1 MLVGTLLA
9 QGGDFTVP
17 QPNAVKITD
26 VGKLISGLIGL
37 AMLLAALAVFIYLI
51 WGGFEWITSGGDKTG
66 VENARNK
73 ITAALIGLVIV
84 ASAWAIMRM
93 IEFFFGITVI
103 SGTVSL
109 PKPY

>member
-1 MLVGTLLA
+1 MLLSTLLA
-9 QGGDFTVP
+9 QGDITVP
-17 QPNAVKITD
+17 QPATVKITD
-26 VGKLISGLIGL
+26 VGKLISGLIGI
-37 AMLLAALAVFIYLI
+37 AMLLAALAVFVYLV
-51 WGGFEWITSGGDKTG
+51 WGGFEWITSGGDKAA

-84 ASAWAIMRM
+84 ASAWAIMRI

-103 SGTVSL
+103 SGTMSI

>member
-1 MLVGTLLA
+1 MLLGTLLA
-9 QGGDFTVP
+9 QGGDITVP
-17 QPNAVKITD
+17 QPSTVKITD
-26 VGKLISGLIGL
+26 VGKLISGLIGI

>member
-1 MLVGTLLA
+1 MLLSTLLS
-9 QGGDFTVP
+9 QGNITIP
-17 QPNAVKITD
+17 QPTSVSITD
-26 VGKLISGLIGL
+26 VGKLISGLIGI

-51 WGGFEWITSGGDKTG
+51 WGGFEWITSGGDKAG

-84 ASAWAIMRM
+84 ASAWAIMRL
-93 IEFFFGITVI
+93 IEFFFGITVT
-103 SGTVSL
+103 SGTVSI

>member
-1 MLVGTLLA
+1 MSVLTLLA
-9 QGGDFTVP
+9 QGEITVP
-17 QPNAVKITD
+17 QPSTVKITD
-26 VGKLISGLIGL
+26 VGRLISGLIGV

-51 WGGFEWITSGGDKTG
+51 WGGFEWITSGGDKAG

-84 ASAWAIMRM
+84 ASAWAIMRLV
-93 IEFFFGITVI
+93 EFFFGITVI
-103 SGTVSL
+103 SGTVSI

>member
-1 MLVGTLLA
+1 MLLSTLLA
-9 QGGDFTVP
+9 QSGDITVP
-17 QPNAVKITD
+17 QPNTVRITD
-26 VGKLISGLIGL
+26 VGKLISGLIGI
-37 AMLLAALAVFIYLI
+37 AMLLAALAVFVYLI
-51 WGGFEWITSGGDKTG
+51 WGGFEWITSGGDKAG

-84 ASAWAIMRM
+84 ASAWAIMRL

-103 SGTVSL
+103 SGTMSI

>member
-1 MLVGTLLA
+1 MLLSTLFA
-9 QGGDFTVP
+9 QGDITIP
-17 QPNAVKITD
+17 QPQSVRITD
-26 VGKLISGLIGL
+26 VGKLISGFIGI
-37 AMLLAALAVFIYLI
+37 AMLIAALAVFIYLI
-51 WGGFEWITSGGDKTG
+51 WGGFEWITSGGDKAG

-84 ASAWAIMRM
+84 ASAWAIMRL

-103 SGTVSL
+103 SGTMSI

>member
-1 MLVGTLLA
+1 MLLGTLLA
-9 QGGDFTVP
+9 QGDITIP
-17 QPNAVKITD
+17 QPNSVKITD
-26 VGKLISGLIGL
+26 VGRLISGLIGI

-51 WGGFEWITSGGDKTG
+51 WGGFEWITSGGDKAG

-84 ASAWAIMRM
+84 ASAWAIMRL

-103 SGTVSL
+103 SGTVSI

>member
-1 MLVGTLLA
+1 MLTLLA
-9 QGGDFTVP
+9 QGDITIP
-17 QPNAVKITD
+17 QPNTVKITD
-26 VGKLISGLIGL
+26 VGRLISGLIGI

-51 WGGFEWITSGGDKTG
+51 WGGFEWITSGGDKAG

-84 ASAWAIMRM
+84 ASAWAIMRLV
-93 IEFFFGITVI
+93 EFFFGITVI
-103 SGTVSL
+103 SGTVSI